1 MNVPVQLSRRRFAR
15 LLGGGTLALLCATHS
30 QAIGTG
36 GSRRRLVTTALE
48 TEGLKLRAGRAIE
61 ILERHIQTGYLSGAV
76 ALIGRGPHAE
86 VVAVGDQS
94 FEAPRLLQRD
104 SLFRITSMTKPITA
118 AATLMLVDE
127 GRLQLGERIDRWL
140 PELAHPR
147 VLRNINGALDDTV
160 PATRAITVE
169 DLLTFRCGFGLVLND
184 ADDYPVQRQI
194 AQLKLPGFGPPDPS
208 SPLGPDEWLR
218 RLGTLPLM
226 AQPGETW
233 MYNTGSSIL
242 GVLIARVARKPLPL
256 VLEERIFGPL
266 GMKDTGFMVPAVK
279 RERFVSAYRPEAGH
293 AQLFDAAAA
302 SPWIDAPAF
311 ADGAAGL
318 VSTVDD
324 YFAFSHFLLSR
335 GHPRGHRLLSRELV
349 GEMTR
354 DHLTASQR
362 AAAAPL
368 LGNRRGWGF
377 GMAVVTETTPQ
388 GIPAGAYGWNGGF
401 GTSWIADPVSMTSA
415 ILLTQTLFTSPM
427 PPAVHEEFWSAV
439 FSPPVL

>member
-147 VLRNINGALDDTV
+147 VLRKINGALDDTV

-208 SPLGPDEWLR
+208 SPLGPDEWL
-218 RLGTLPLM
+218 
-226 AQPGETW
+226 
-233 MYNTGSSIL
+233 
-242 GVLIARVARKPLPL
+242 
-256 VLEERIFGPL
+256 
-266 GMKDTGFMVPAVK
+266 
-279 RERFVSAYRPEAGH
+279 
-293 AQLFDAAAA
+293 
-302 SPWIDAPAF
+302 
-311 ADGAAGL
+311 
-318 VSTVDD
+318 
-324 YFAFSHFLLSR
+324 
-335 GHPRGHRLLSRELV
+335 PR
-349 GEMTR
+349 
-354 DHLTASQR
+354 
-362 AAAAPL
+362 
-368 LGNRRGWGF
+368 
-377 GMAVVTETTPQ
+377 
-388 GIPAGAYGWNGGF
+388 
-401 GTSWIADPVSMTSA
+401 
-415 ILLTQTLFTSPM
+415 
-427 PPAVHEEFWSAV
+427 
-439 FSPPVL
+439 